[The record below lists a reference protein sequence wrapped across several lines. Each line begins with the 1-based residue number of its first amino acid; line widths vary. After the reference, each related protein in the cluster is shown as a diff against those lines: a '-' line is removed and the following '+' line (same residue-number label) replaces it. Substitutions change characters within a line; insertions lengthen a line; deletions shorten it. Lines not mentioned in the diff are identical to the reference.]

1 MIKLNIGLERSAKF
15 GEAGMNSLDMVCS
28 VLNKHCAEWQNL
40 KIAQSETEKTAIV
53 EASIKS
59 LAAVEMMATELK
71 QDCIAVFDGVK
82 GALIGKYSADWG
94 EFNKAYFLE

>member
-15 GEAGMNSLDMVCS
+15 GASGINSIETVCDMLDKYCD
-28 VLNKHCAEWQNL
+28 AWQNL

-53 EASIKS
+53 EISIKS
-59 LAAVEMMATELK
+59 LAAVELMATELK
-71 QDCIAVFDGVK
+71 QDCIAAFDGVK

-94 EFNKAYFLE
+94 KFNKAYFLE